1 VIGAVAFDLNG
12 TLSDDEPILSEI
24 WQRIAAENGRPL
36 SGEEYFER
44 LAGLA
49 DPEIAARWL
58 GVEGDALETVMAE
71 RARLYRER
79 VADGSSVG
87 PDVRAAVRFA
97 AARVPVAVVSGAVRA
112 DIDLVLGA
120 AGLDAAVSVVVAA
133 EDVRAGKPD
142 PEGYLRALERLGGDL
157 VPSDV
162 LVLEDSEPGVLAAKA
177 AGMRCVAVLGTA
189 APARLAAADEV
200 VERVDVPLLGR
211 LLG

>member
-1 VIGAVAFDLNG
+1 VIRAVAFDFNG
-12 TLSDDEPILSEI
+12 TLSDDEPILCEI
-24 WQRIAAENGRPL
+24 WQGIAAENGRPL
-36 SGEEYFER
+36 SGEEYFGQ

-49 DPEIAARWL
+49 DPEIAVRWL
-58 GVEGDALETVMAE
+58 GVEGAALETVLAE

-87 PDVRAAVRFA
+87 PEMRAAVRFA

-120 AGLDAAVSVVVAA
+120 AGLEQAVSVIVAA

-142 PEGYLRALERLGGDL
+142 PEGYVRALERLGGDL
-157 VPSDV
+157 VPADV
-162 LVLEDSEPGVLAAKA
+162 LVLEDSEPGILAAKA

-189 APARLAAADEV
+189 APERLAAADELV
-200 VERVDVPLLGR
+200 KRIDVSLLER